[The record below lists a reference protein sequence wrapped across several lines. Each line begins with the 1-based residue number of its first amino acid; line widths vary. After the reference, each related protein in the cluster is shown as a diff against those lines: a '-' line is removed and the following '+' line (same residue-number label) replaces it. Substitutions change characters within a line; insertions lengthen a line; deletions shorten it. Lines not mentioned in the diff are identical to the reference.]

1 MAYTQYLGPER
12 SQGSQQINE
21 ILTRAFKE
29 KEALPNW
36 KIVHQVGSLDKKLLE
51 ESYKSSVRYELVEY
65 INNMGEIYADT
76 DMVISRAGAMTL
88 SEICEHNI
96 PSILIPLL
104 VGRRSSVQKC
114 IAYASLRA
122 SELIESDINNSD
134 RLFELL
140 IKMEKDNNK
149 RDFMASASAK
159 VFPKSSAKLIYAKIN
174 ESPKYKLNKIH
185 FIGIG
190 GSGMSGIAEVLS
202 NLGYVVTG
210 SDQSKSSNTER
221 LESLGI
227 RIYYQHH
234 ASNLQDVEMVVK
246 STAIK
251 EENAELIEAKKRF
264 IPILA
269 RAEMLSSLMNNKR
282 GIAIAGTHGK
292 TTTTSLVASIM
303 TNANLDQLY

>member
-1 MAYTQYLGPER
+1 M
-12 SQGSQQINE
+12 N
-21 ILTRAFKE
+21 
-29 KEALPNW
+29 
-36 KIVHQVGSLDKKLLE
+36 
-51 ESYKSSVRYELVEY
+51 
-65 INNMGEIYADT
+65 
-76 DMVISRAGAMTL
+76 
-88 SEICEHNI
+88 
-96 PSILIPLL
+96 PS
-104 VGRRSSVQKC
+104 
-114 IAYASLRA
+114 
-122 SELIESDINNSD
+122 
-134 RLFELL
+134 
-140 IKMEKDNNK
+140 
-149 RDFMASASAK
+149 
-159 VFPKSSAKLIYAKIN
+159 
-174 ESPKYKLNKIH
+174 KYKLNKIH

-303 TNANLDQLY
+303 TNANLDPTFINGGIINSFASNAQLGKGDYLITEADESDRSFFCFNPHYQSSQI